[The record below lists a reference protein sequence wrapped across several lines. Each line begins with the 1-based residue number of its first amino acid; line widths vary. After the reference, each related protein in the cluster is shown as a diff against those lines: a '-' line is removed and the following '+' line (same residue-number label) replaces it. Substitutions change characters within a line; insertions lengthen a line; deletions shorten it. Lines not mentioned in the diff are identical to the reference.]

1 MLSRLTELRSLEDG
15 WDGEGSLS
23 INRTSLDIS
32 QEVVLNA
39 SSGLLVDWVLFPD
52 ARGFVYWDYTQ
63 GKNIA
68 GITVAPNKM
77 VAFVK
82 KNGQIHKYDFDK
94 ADFKEIIKILEEVQV
109 S

>member
-94 ADFKEIIKILEEVQV
+94 VDFKEIIKILEEVQV